1 MSLSLAFNVTI
12 QEYDGYV
19 EFSIADNGPTLTE
32 DDVQRIL
39 QTRISTKKEGL
50 GLGMKIVENIVEK
63 CGGRLELLRNEPSGL
78 RVLIQ
83 IPIEKP

>member
-1 MSLSLAFNVTI
+1 
-12 QEYDGYV
+12 
-19 EFSIADNGPTLTE
+19 
-32 DDVQRIL
+32 
-39 QTRISTKKEGL
+39 
-50 GLGMKIVENIVEK
+50 MKIVENIVEK